1 MDPRTHWRSPSFG
14 GSGGGGGR
22 SPYPRQPRYRGGG
35 GGGFGSP
42 RHFSPQWQHRSPSPY
57 RYQSQQRS
65 PYSPQIGSPYDQ
77 HSFTTSTPAHGSGG
91 RRPFFRGGGRFNKRQ
106 SFGASMNQSS
116 SDDIENWISPEMWSD
131 PWRQF
136 TTTFERR
143 QDETSS
149 TSFLSTTRS
158 EMETGTKFAES
169 DFDITD
175 SAPLGSNQAGHE
187 ANNPNVSTVSSEDSE
202 IGIKD
207 QKPI

>member
-1 MDPRTHWRSPSFG
+1 
-14 GSGGGGGR
+14 
-22 SPYPRQPRYRGGG
+22 
-35 GGGFGSP
+35 
-42 RHFSPQWQHRSPSPY
+42 
-57 RYQSQQRS
+57 
-65 PYSPQIGSPYDQ
+65 
-77 HSFTTSTPAHGSGG
+77 
-91 RRPFFRGGGRFNKRQ
+91 
-106 SFGASMNQSS
+106 MNQSS

-187 ANNPNVSTVSSEDSE
+187 SNNPNVSTVSSEDSE